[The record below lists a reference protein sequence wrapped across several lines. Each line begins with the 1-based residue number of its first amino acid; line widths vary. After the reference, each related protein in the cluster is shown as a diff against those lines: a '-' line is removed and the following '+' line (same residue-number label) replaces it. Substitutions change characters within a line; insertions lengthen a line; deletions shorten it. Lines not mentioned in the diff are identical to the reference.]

1 MKRNRLLLFVF
12 FFIVIV
18 LLCVG
23 AYIYFI
29 KNKVYEIKYLEPEVY
44 EDIIYDSDLLIGR
57 WQSGTLFYI
66 FDFGGIGTTWDVG
79 EDILEA
85 EASHLKWE
93 LKSSQFIHYY
103 EMDNGGVIPKLYK
116 IKYLDLNKLI
126 FIDEYAN
133 EFVFVKVME

>member
-1 MKRNRLLLFVF
+1 M
-12 FFIVIV
+12 
-18 LLCVG
+18 
-23 AYIYFI
+23 
-29 KNKVYEIKYLEPEVY
+29 
-44 EDIIYDSDLLIGR
+44 
-57 WQSGTLFYI
+57 
-66 FDFGGIGTTWDVG
+66 G